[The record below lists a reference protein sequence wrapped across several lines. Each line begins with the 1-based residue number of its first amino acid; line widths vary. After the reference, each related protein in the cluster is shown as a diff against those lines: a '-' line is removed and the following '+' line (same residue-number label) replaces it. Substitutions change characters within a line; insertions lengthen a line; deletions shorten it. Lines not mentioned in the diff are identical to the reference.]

1 MSVDVDMF
9 RKHEVHLPVTHF
21 KLGDPLFSFQRAGR
35 NTIFAW
41 LASAPN
47 LIAVHRRS
55 HDFAAFIQLK
65 DLVRFR
71 INKAHHFKHTAQV
84 IQEMRYVVF
93 RALFER
99 IFSAPYHFILNI
111 FKASE
116 HAGIIFEL
124 RRPKRYYRKA
134 LPAIFP
140 VNGDLHNHFHFRS
153 FRRCC
158 FQLFTQS
165 DPILF
170 GKQRN
175 VVPFRQIHGFFSLI
189 DRRIPIFEMYGICP
203 VVKFKLDAAALLCE
217 EFRLFLL
224 EDEQAVRTVIG
235 HKLFLLEHFVGKTL
249 CFLTV
254 IEPAGVC
261 VHVLEKLILH
271 VQKALYQ
278 KRIEGAAFAVCNHF
292 NSGRVVER
300 LFVAAFACKRVV
312 HVCHGDDLR
321 GNRNFIALEAVR
333 VAAAVPTLVMPAADL
348 MRQIHQ
354 RFGLLRTEVAQ
365 HRVTDGGVILH
376 DFPLFGVE
384 LAWLI

>member
-1 MSVDVDMF
+1 MS
-9 RKHEVHLPVTHF
+9 
-21 KLGDPLFSFQRAGR
+21 
-35 NTIFAW
+35 
-41 LASAPN
+41 
-47 LIAVHRRS
+47 
-55 HDFAAFIQLK
+55 
-65 DLVRFR
+65 
-71 INKAHHFKHTAQV
+71 
-84 IQEMRYVVF
+84 YVVF
-93 RALFER
+93 RALFEH
-99 IFSAPYHFILNI
+99 IFSAPHHFILNI
-111 FKASE
+111 FKASK
-116 HAGIIFEL
+116 HAGIISVFSC
-124 RRPKRYYRKA
+124 PKRFCRKA

-140 VNGDLHNHFHFRS
+140 VNGNLHNHFHFRS

-158 FQLFTQS
+158 FQLFTQN

-170 GKQRN
+170 REQRN

-203 VVKFKLDAAALLCE
+203 VVKFKLDTAALLCE

-224 EDEQAVRTVIG
+224 EGEQAVRTVIR
-235 HKLFLLEHFVGKTL
+235 HKFFLLEHFIGKAL

-254 IEPAGVC
+254 IEPSGVC

-271 VQKALYQ
+271 VQKTLYQ

-321 GNRNFIALEAVR
+321 GNRNLIALETIR
-333 VAAAVPTLVMPAADL
+333 VAAAVPTLVVPAADL

-354 RFGLLRTEVAQ
+354 RFGLLHTDVRQ
-365 HRVTDGGVILH
+365 HRVTDGGVTLH
-376 DFPLFGVE
+376 NLPLFGVE
-384 LAWLI
+384 LAGFI